1 MVLNSD
7 SKMILLQFSRPDF
20 EYDIMSLT
28 KSFFPNINVG
38 IKAKTEVL
46 FTINTT
52 YLEDEI
58 QFEFSGNE
66 IEYRCEKIIV
76 NYDDRKDTKN
86 RLKRLLYLMLSR
98 ETNKILPWGTL
109 SGIRPVKITLD
120 LFENGNSEDYIRQYL
135 KETYLL
141 SDEKINISIMVA
153 KKELDLLRNIDYK
166 EGYSLY
172 IGIPFCPSTCSYCS
186 FTSFS
191 ISEYQ
196 DKVDDYL
203 EALTKEINFVSKKY
217 KNKKLN
223 TIYIGGGT
231 PTSLSASQMDYL
243 LSMIKSSFD
252 LSECREITVEA
263 GRPDSI
269 TRDKLEVIKGNGIDR
284 ISINPQTMKE
294 ETLDIIGRKHTVD
307 DVVEA
312 FKLARECGFTNINM
326 DIIIGLPNEEYED
339 IKNTL
344 EHVLRLKP
352 DSLTIHSL
360 AIKRAAKLNTD
371 RDIYKEYTLTN
382 NEEIMNLTSEYA
394 GKMGLEPYYLYRQKN
409 IAGNM
414 ENIGYASPGKEC
426 IYNILIMEQK
436 QSVLA
441 IGAGAI
447 TKIVFEDGSTKR
459 ISNVKDI
466 EHYINRIDEMIQR
479 KEENFN

>member
-1 MVLNSD
+1 M
-7 SKMILLQFSRPDF
+7 
-20 EYDIMSLT
+20 
-28 KSFFPNINVG
+28 
-38 IKAKTEVL
+38 
-46 FTINTT
+46 
-52 YLEDEI
+52 
-58 QFEFSGNE
+58 
-66 IEYRCEKIIV
+66 
-76 NYDDRKDTKN
+76 
-86 RLKRLLYLMLSR
+86 
-98 ETNKILPWGTL
+98 
-109 SGIRPVKITLD
+109 
-120 LFENGNSEDYIRQYL
+120 
-135 KETYLL
+135 
-141 SDEKINISIMVA
+141 
-153 KKELDLLRNIDYK
+153 
-166 EGYSLY
+166 
-172 IGIPFCPSTCSYCS
+172 
-186 FTSFS
+186 
-191 ISEYQ
+191 
-196 DKVDDYL
+196 DDYL